1 MNDQKNP
8 YLPMPVRIARVTE
21 DTEDRSIR
29 SFLLEFL
36 NEEDARGFDYLPG
49 QFAELS
55 IAGSGE
61 IPIGIASSPTEGRQL
76 LFTVSRAGVVTTRL
90 HGMAEGEVMGVRGP
104 LGRPFPLAELEG
116 RNIVIIAGGFAV
128 TTLRSAMVWLLHPEH
143 RSRYGRITFIY
154 GARTPGMLLY
164 RSDWEEWRKRA
175 DVDCLI
181 TVDRE
186 AQGWEGEGRL
196 RAPDRRAGRAGPRE
210 QRRTGLRPPGDD
222 PLHPA
227 CPRPARL
234 AAGAD
239 LPEPGEPHEVRR
251 GRLRPVQRRP
261 LLRLQ
266 GRPGPVQS
274 RTRLPAPGILKRFPR
289 MTPAAGSGSRS
300 TPVPHHPLSPASPTP
315 HSFLLPELDVPL
327 PKPCKDTGCSP
338 SLCDRPS
345 LDAHRMERV
354 IHEEN
359 SADGP
364 CRGLDDDPD
373 AVGGNGLG

>member
-1 MNDQKNP
+1 MNDQKNPKNP

-36 NEEDARGFDYLPG
+36 NKEDARGFDYLPG

-104 LGRPFPLAELEG
+104 LGRPFPLEELEG

-164 RSDWEEWRKRA
+164 RRDWEEWRKRA
-175 DVDCLI
+175 DVECLI
-181 TVDRE
+181 TVDQE
-186 AQGWEGEGRL
+186 AHGWEGEVGFVPQIVEQA
-196 RAPDRRAGRAGPRE
+196 APDP
-210 QRRTGLRPPGDD
+210 
-222 PLHPA
+222 
-227 CPRPARL
+227 
-234 AAGAD
+234 
-239 LPEPGEPHEVRR
+239 
-251 GRLRPVQRRP
+251 
-261 LLRLQ
+261 
-266 GRPGPVQS
+266 
-274 RTRLPAPGILKRFPR
+274 
-289 MTPAAGSGSRS
+289 
-300 TPVPHHPLSPASPTP
+300 
-315 HSFLLPELDVPL
+315 
-327 PKPCKDTGCSP
+327 
-338 SLCDRPS
+338 
-345 LDAHRMERV
+345 
-354 IHEEN
+354 EN
-359 SADGP
+359 SAALVCGPPVMIRYTQPVLDRLGWRPEQIFLSLENRMKCGVGVCGRCNVGPFYVCKDGP
-364 CRGLDDDPD
+364 VLSKAELDCLPQEY
-373 AVGGNGLG
+373 